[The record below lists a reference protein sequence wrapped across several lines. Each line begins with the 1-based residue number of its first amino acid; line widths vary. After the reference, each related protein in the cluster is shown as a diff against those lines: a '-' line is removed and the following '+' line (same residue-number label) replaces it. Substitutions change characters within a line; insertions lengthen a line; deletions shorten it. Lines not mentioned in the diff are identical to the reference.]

1 MKGTSS
7 HKKTLSGVPLFGLEP
22 GPVTQGGTRA
32 SHGQASGHAPSQA
45 SGKSPGVSRR
55 NTEPLAEATPVMVD
69 GRLSTPA
76 TGASG
81 ILTASSSSMSRHPSS
96 TVRQLTPPSPS
107 PVLMVDDRAASV
119 TCTGESVFINY
130 ASPAPWACVS
140 GCLPRLLSGLDPRR
154 SSEDVPYSEIL
165 SAQLCLSKGSSNWLT
180 PAVPGETYE
189 MELCTFVRSKSKGK
203 RSLWEPRVIR
213 VASPE
218 REPVERCMAEI
229 QRHLRGFTERPKSL
243 LVLINP
249 YGGTKKAALV
259 YEREVKLVF
268 EKAGIQVLL
277 RTTQCSGDAKATV
290 CRTFGS
296 MNSLEDVDEYGLPTP
311 SLAPMEPGSAHDG
324 MVDGV
329 VAVGGDGLFHEVV
342 AGILEMDMAHRIRVA
357 HVAAGSTDAVA
368 YTLNGTRSAFTAAA
382 HVVLGDSIPLDVLR
396 LDCGQENQASGA
408 SSPRGPTGSPG
419 SSIACIHPGSRET
432 TKFAL
437 SMASFGFFGDVMEES
452 EKWRWIGPMRY
463 DLVGAGMWMLNK
475 SYRARV
481 EYLPAPRELSS
492 RQVICTKDCPV
503 CLQPSHGRLNPA
515 HKSFKLHAQN
525 SLMRCESDWRVVEG
539 EFAGIMLV
547 IMPCRSE
554 KSEAG
559 VCRYSHLSDGRVHL
573 VMIKAC
579 SRWRYLRFLL
589 RLSKQGLE
597 TGSTDDGIIQ
607 VEACAAIKIT
617 HLEPTGQ
624 ANGGVT
630 GNGKDSV
637 WNVDGELLHIDAADS
652 VLYGEVHRSSVRAFS
667 RGVEE

>member
-1 MKGTSS
+1 MTAESRISMPSTGTS
-7 HKKTLSGVPLFGLEP
+7 
-22 GPVTQGGTRA
+22 GT
-32 SHGQASGHAPSQA
+32 
-45 SGKSPGVSRR
+45 
-55 NTEPLAEATPVMVD
+55 
-69 GRLSTPA
+69 
-76 TGASG
+76 
-81 ILTASSSSMSRHPSS
+81 LTAFSSTMSRHPSS
-96 TVRQLTPPSPS
+96 TVRQSTPPSPS

-140 GCLPRLLSGLDPRR
+140 GCLPRLFSGLDPRR

-165 SAQLCLSKGSSNWLT
+165 SAQLCLTKGSSNWLT
-180 PAVPGETYE
+180 PAVPGEAYE
-189 MELCTFVRSKSKGK
+189 LELCTFVRPKSRGK

-213 VASPE
+213 VASRE
-218 REPVERCMAEI
+218 REPVERCLAEI
-229 QRHLRGFTERPKSL
+229 QRHLNGFTERPKSL

-249 YGGTKKAALV
+249 YGGTKKAASV
-259 YEREVKLVF
+259 YEREVKPVF

-296 MNSLEDVDEYGLPTP
+296 LDSLEDIDACGLPTS
-311 SLAPMEPGSAHDG
+311 SLGPTGLGSVHDA

-342 AGILEMDMAHRIRVA
+342 AGLLEMDMAHRIRVA

-382 HVVLGDSIPLDVLR
+382 HVVLGDDIPLDVLR
-396 LDCGQENQASGA
+396 LDCGHEIQTSGA
-408 SSPRGPTGSPG
+408 SSPRGQTGSPG
-419 SSIACIHPGSRET
+419 SSIACIRHGARET

-437 SMASFGFFGDVMEES
+437 SMASFGFFGDVMKES

-481 EYLPAPRELSS
+481 EYLPAPRESSS
-492 RQVICTKDCPV
+492 RQVICTKSCPV
-503 CLQPSHGRLNPA
+503 CLQPAHGRLNPA
-515 HKSFKLHAQN
+515 QKSFKLHAQN
-525 SLMRCESDWRVVEG
+525 SLKRCESDWRAVEG

-554 KSEAG
+554 KSQTG
-559 VCRYSHLSDGRVHL
+559 VCKYSHLSDGRVHL

-589 RLSKQGLE
+589 RLSNQGLE
-597 TGSTDDGIIQ
+597 TGSTDDGVIQ

-624 ANGGVT
+624 ANKGVT
-630 GNGKDSV
+630 GKESV
-637 WNVDGELLHIDAADS
+637 WNVDGELLRVDAADP
-652 VLYGEVHRSSVRAFS
+652 VLYGEVHRSFVRAFS